1 MINNIWLRPKGKLI
15 KGNLDTLITSQEHI
29 NNVKDPKTF
38 PESESY
44 L

>member
-29 NNVKDPKTF
+29 NNVNPQDVPRI
-38 PESESY
+38 
-44 L
+44 

>member
-29 NNVKDPKTF
+29 NNVKTF

>member
-29 NNVKDPKTF
+29 NNVIPKTF